1 MAVINNQNFF
11 MEWIILVK
19 VAAYFVQSFLFK
31 CTNFQTV
38 QKCLQKMATP
48 GRKLLILCIVYAI
61 SETQCSMII
70 LPVAL

>member
-1 MAVINNQNFF
+1 MKF
-11 MEWIILVK
+11 
-19 VAAYFVQSFLFK
+19 AAYSVQSFLFK

>member
-1 MAVINNQNFF
+1 M
-11 MEWIILVK
+11 K
-19 VAAYFVQSFLFK
+19 VAVQSFLFK